1 MVLYALCVKSY
12 QCLRGWRGK
21 TIYSLFR
28 EKIFYGWWVAIA
40 GLIISVIA
48 LGIRYS
54 FGVFV
59 TSIENEFSLTRGATS
74 GIFSVSM
81 LVCCVFAI
89 LGGWVLDRYG
99 PRLIVFL
106 MALFTG
112 VSLILVSQ
120 TTAAWQLFISYGL
133 ILPLGTGPTFTVVNS
148 TTSRWFEQKRGFILG
163 LTTSGGGLGAIVM
176 APLSTYLIVQFE
188 WRTAFII
195 IGLIACFIMASLAL
209 LLRKDPRDMGLLPD
223 GIQSEAAYKS
233 LHQRKDRTEP
243 TGLSLS
249 RALRTSNFWFLCLVW
264 LLLSLNVHLIMVH
277 LVPYA
282 VDTGISAM
290 DAAIIVSLI
299 GGATIVG
306 RIGIGK
312 ISDATGR
319 KVPAVVCALLQVG
332 MLLWLIWSREL
343 WMLYIFAIVFG
354 SSWGG
359 LSTMVTVLIGD
370 VFGMRSIGAIMG
382 VMSAGWSLGA
392 ASGPAIGGFTFDVI
406 GNYFTAFSLGAG
418 AMLIATLLV
427 VLIRGY
433 K

>member
-1 MVLYALCVKSY
+1 M
-12 QCLRGWRGK
+12 
-21 TIYSLFR
+21 
-28 EKIFYGWWVAIA
+28 
-40 GLIISVIA
+40 
-48 LGIRYS
+48 
-54 FGVFV
+54 FV
-59 TSIENEFSLTRGATS
+59 TSIENEFALTRGATS

-81 LVCCVFAI
+81 LLSSIFAI
-89 LGGWVLDRYG
+89 VGGWVLDRYG
-99 PRLIVFL
+99 PRLLVFL
-106 MALFTG
+106 MGLFTG

-133 ILPLGTGPTFTVVNS
+133 ILSLGRGAIFTVVNS

-163 LTTSGGGLGAIVM
+163 VTTSGGGLGAIVM

-188 WRTAFII
+188 WRAAFAI
-195 IGLIACFIMASLAL
+195 IGLIAFFIITSLAL
-209 LLRKDPRDMGLLPD
+209 LLRKDPSEMGLLPN
-223 GIQSEAAYKS
+223 GIKSEAAYKS
-233 LHQRKDRTEP
+233 MHQRKHSTQP
-243 TGLSLS
+243 SGLSLS

-264 LLLSLNVHLIMVH
+264 LLLSLSVHLIMVH

-282 VDTGISAM
+282 VDIGISVM

-299 GGATIVG
+299 GGATIAG

-312 ISDATGR
+312 VSDVTGR
-319 KVPAVVCALLQVG
+319 KAPAVVCALLQVG
-332 MLLWLIWSREL
+332 ILLWLIWSREL
-343 WMLYIFAIVFG
+343 WMFYIFAIVFG

-392 ASGPAIGGFTFDVI
+392 ASGPAIGGFTFDAI

-418 AMLIATLLV
+418 AMFIATLLV
-427 VLIRGY
+427 ALVKKG
-433 K
+433 

>member
-1 MVLYALCVKSY
+1 
-12 QCLRGWRGK
+12 
-21 TIYSLFR
+21 
-28 EKIFYGWWVAIA
+28 
-40 GLIISVIA
+40 
-48 LGIRYS
+48 
-54 FGVFV
+54 
-59 TSIENEFSLTRGATS
+59 
-74 GIFSVSM
+74 M
-81 LVCCVFAI
+81 LLCCVFAI

-99 PRLIVFL
+99 PRLLVFL
-106 MALFTG
+106 MGLFTG

-133 ILPLGTGPTFTVVNS
+133 ILPLGTGATFTVVNS

-163 LTTSGGGLGAIVM
+163 VTTSGGGLGAIVM
-176 APLSTYLIVQFE
+176 APFATYLITQFG
-188 WRTAFII
+188 WRTAFVI
-195 IGLIACFIMASLAL
+195 IGLIAWFIIASMAL
-209 LLRKDPRDMGLLPD
+209 LLRKDPSEMGLLPN

-233 LHQRKDRTEP
+233 LHQRKHRTQP

-282 VDTGISAM
+282 VDIGISAM
-290 DAAIIVSLI
+290 DAAVIVSLI
-299 GGATIVG
+299 GGATIAG

-319 KVPAVVCALLQVG
+319 KAPAVVCALLQVG

-343 WMLYIFAIVFG
+343 WMFYVFAIVFG
-354 SSWGG
+354 TSWGG
-359 LSTMVTVLIGD
+359 LSTIVTVLIGD

-392 ASGPAIGGFTFDVI
+392 ASGPAIGGFTFDAF

-418 AMLIATLLV
+418 AMFIATLLV
-427 VLIRGY
+427 VLVKGD

>member
-1 MVLYALCVKSY
+1 
-12 QCLRGWRGK
+12 
-21 TIYSLFR
+21 
-28 EKIFYGWWVAIA
+28 
-40 GLIISVIA
+40 
-48 LGIRYS
+48 
-54 FGVFV
+54 
-59 TSIENEFSLTRGATS
+59 
-74 GIFSVSM
+74 M
-81 LVCCVFAI
+81 LLCCVFAI

-99 PRLIVFL
+99 PRLLVFL
-106 MALFTG
+106 MGLFTG

-133 ILPLGTGPTFTVVNS
+133 ILPLGTGATFTVVNS

-163 LTTSGGGLGAIVM
+163 VTTSGGGLGAIVM
-176 APLSTYLIVQFE
+176 APFATYLIVQFE
-188 WRTAFII
+188 WRAAFVI
-195 IGLIACFIMASLAL
+195 IGLIAWFIMASMAL
-209 LLRKDPRDMGLLPD
+209 LLRKDPGEKGLLPN
-223 GIQSEAAYKS
+223 GIKSEAAYKR
-233 LHQRKDRTEP
+233 LHQKNHSTRP

-277 LVPYA
+277 LVPCA
-282 VDTGISAM
+282 VDIGISAM

-299 GGATIVG
+299 GGATIAG

-312 ISDATGR
+312 LSDATGR
-319 KVPAVVCALLQVG
+319 KAPAVVCALLQVG

-343 WMLYIFAIVFG
+343 WMFYVFAIVFG
-354 SSWGG
+354 TSWGG
-359 LSTMVTVLIGD
+359 LSTIVTVLIGD

-392 ASGPAIGGFTFDVI
+392 ASGPAIGGFTFDAF

-427 VLIRGY
+427 VLVKGD

>member
-1 MVLYALCVKSY
+1 ME
-12 QCLRGWRGK
+12 GK
-21 TIYSLFR
+21 AIHSVFR
-28 EKIFYGWWVAIA
+28 EKIFYGWWIAAA

-59 TSIENEFSLTRGATS
+59 TSIENDFALTRGATS

-81 LVCCVFAI
+81 LVCCVCAI

-99 PRLIVFL
+99 PKLLVFF
-106 MALFTG
+106 MGLFTG

-148 TTSRWFEQKRGFILG
+148 TTSRWFEQKRGFVLG
-163 LTTSGGGLGAIVM
+163 VTTSGGGLGAIVM
-176 APLSTYLIVQFE
+176 APFSTYLIVQFE
-188 WRTAFII
+188 WRIAFVI
-195 IGLIACFIMASLAL
+195 IGLIACFIMASFAL
-209 LLRKDPRDMGLLPD
+209 LLRKDPSEMGLLPD

-233 LHQRKDRTEP
+233 LPKRKHSTQP
-243 TGLSLS
+243 PGLSLS
-249 RALRTSNFWFLCLVW
+249 RAVRTSNFWFLCLVW

-277 LVPYA
+277 LIPYA
-282 VDTGISAM
+282 VDIGISAM

-332 MLLWLIWSREL
+332 MLLWLIWLREL
-343 WMLYIFAIVFG
+343 WMFYIFAIVFG
-354 SSWGG
+354 FSWGG

-392 ASGPAIGGFTFDVI
+392 ASGPAIGGFTFDLI
-406 GNYFTAFSLGAG
+406 GNYFSAFLLGAG
-418 AMLIATLLV
+418 AMSIATLLV
-427 VLIRGY
+427 VLVKRDR
-433 K
+433 

>member
-1 MVLYALCVKSY
+1 
-12 QCLRGWRGK
+12 LRGWRGK

>member
-1 MVLYALCVKSY
+1 MILTLVQQSY
-12 QCLRGWRGK
+12 RCLRGWRGK
-21 TIYSLFR
+21 TIYSPLR
-28 EKIFYGWWVAIA
+28 EKIFYGWWIATA

-59 TSIENEFSLTRGATS
+59 TSIENEFALTRGATS

-99 PRLIVFL
+99 PRLLVFF
-106 MALFTG
+106 MGLFTG

-176 APLSTYLIVQFE
+176 APLSTYLIVQFG

-195 IGLIACFIMASLAL
+195 IGLIACFIMTSLAL
-209 LLRKDPRDMGLLPD
+209 LLRKDPSDMGLLPD

-233 LHQRKDRTEP
+233 LRQRKHRTQP

-249 RALRTSNFWFLCLVW
+249 RALKTSNFWFLCLVW

-282 VDTGISAM
+282 VDIGISAM

-299 GGATIVG
+299 GGATIAG
-306 RIGIGK
+306 RIVIGK

-319 KVPAVVCALLQVG
+319 KVPAVLCALLQVG
-332 MLLWLIWSREL
+332 MLLWLIWSREI
-343 WMLYIFAIVFG
+343 WMFYVFAIVFG
-354 SSWGG
+354 SAWGG

-392 ASGPAIGGFTFDVI
+392 ASGPAIGGFTFDMI
-406 GNYFTAFSLGAG
+406 GNYFPAFLLGAG
-418 AMLIATLLV
+418 AMFIATLLV